1 MNVTYLLV
9 LLFYFFIILFFNLV
23 FAKKVRSLE
32 DYFLASRDLPAFWVG
47 LALSSS
53 WFGATSILVST
64 DEAYRTGT
72 SALWLMGVPAAA
84 TLLIFALLLGAR
96 IQRFKTLS
104 LPDLIEV
111 CYGKLVRHLSSF
123 LILWYLVVLAASQMV
138 AIGNFLKMSLG
149 VSYLTSLAVGMVF
162 VLFYSILGGFRAVV
176 LTNSLKFFLLVTG
189 ILVLFLFLAGKSSWT
204 DVSLLASRAGKGHYF
219 NFFAGF
225 GRNSLVAL
233 SFTLAWTVSPIAWQR
248 IQAARSE
255 EQARR
260 GIFGSIGTLIVL
272 YILAVLIGL
281 FSLPLYSGKEL
292 ANPLLS
298 ELIASQTGLLLGS
311 LLFVAVVSAILSTLD
326 SAINTGALSLV
337 RDVFQQVFP
346 RTQLNRM
353 VLSGRLATLII
364 GILAFLVA
372 TRFQDILKTIGLS
385 SEIMAEGLFVPGVAM
400 VFLKKRYPLAGLL
413 GLCFGGC
420 FSIGSFLGEARII
433 PLSLPRWPYSVPYGV
448 ALSLAGFL
456 LGLIINK
463 VRCNK
468 FPGPRVSP

>member
-149 VSYLTSLAVGMVF
+149 VSYLTSLAVEWF
-162 VLFYSILGGFRAVV
+162 SSSSIQ
-176 LTNSLKFFLLVTG
+176 
-189 ILVLFLFLAGKSSWT
+189 SWG
-204 DVSLLASRAGKGHYF
+204 D
-219 NFFAGF
+219 
-225 GRNSLVAL
+225 
-233 SFTLAWTVSPIAWQR
+233 
-248 IQAARSE
+248 
-255 EQARR
+255 
-260 GIFGSIGTLIVL
+260 
-272 YILAVLIGL
+272 
-281 FSLPLYSGKEL
+281 
-292 ANPLLS
+292 
-298 ELIASQTGLLLGS
+298 
-311 LLFVAVVSAILSTLD
+311 
-326 SAINTGALSLV
+326 
-337 RDVFQQVFP
+337 
-346 RTQLNRM
+346 
-353 VLSGRLATLII
+353 SGR
-364 GILAFLVA
+364 
-372 TRFQDILKTIGLS
+372 S
-385 SEIMAEGLFVPGVAM
+385 S
-400 VFLKKRYPLAGLL
+400 
-413 GLCFGGC
+413 
-420 FSIGSFLGEARII
+420 
-433 PLSLPRWPYSVPYGV
+433 
-448 ALSLAGFL
+448 
-456 LGLIINK
+456 
-463 VRCNK
+463 
-468 FPGPRVSP
+468 